1 MPFSGG
7 EIVKDA
13 WRQLQMLHFLTETSF
28 LKLIKIYC
36 WIEKVSNNEEC
47 LKMNATNLQWFSI
60 AVDNNTIVSDRAHT
74 ACCFWS
80 QNQTDM
86 DFSITEELAIL
97 MPMKRTTTD
106 ADIYK
111 VKKVLH
117 SLDIPI
123 QKLSW
128 NRSQIDNMPLLDT
141 PRNSLWCNLSME
153 MLSILWQFIG

>member
-1 MPFSGG
+1 
-7 EIVKDA
+7 
-13 WRQLQMLHFLTETSF
+13 
-28 LKLIKIYC
+28 
-36 WIEKVSNNEEC
+36 
-47 LKMNATNLQWFSI
+47 
-60 AVDNNTIVSDRAHT
+60 
-74 ACCFWS
+74 
-80 QNQTDM
+80 M

-141 PRNSLWCNLSME
+141 PRNSLCK
-153 MLSILWQFIG
+153 IP